1 MAQEAVVGCAREG
14 EVVYVG
20 GSVVGPFGDVVDLA
34 EVSRDRAAG
43 VGAATILGVQ
53 HEALIRARD
62 AFRTPEVQGT
72 AVVIEDR

>member
-1 MAQEAVVGCAREG
+1 MVGCAGEG
-14 EVVYVG
+14 EVVDVG
-20 GSVVGPFGDVVDLA
+20 GAAVGPFGDVVDFA
-34 EVSRDRAAG
+34 EVSGHMAAG